1 MQKDFQECPAQ
12 GMFDAMHLKRVIVAL
27 IALPLLYFYIAKLS
41 VLYFLFLLVFVSVF
55 AQAEFYS
62 MYKTDRLLS
71 LCGMFGGILTL
82 CAPLISM
89 RFSVTDSSHMSLQAS
104 AFIFTFMLIALVRLF
119 TKNGP
124 QASLKD
130 IAPAVAGIFYIPT
143 LLMAQWYL
151 RLKGYEWIL
160 FLYGCVYA
168 SDSMAYYVG
177 KGIGKRKLYSAVSPK
192 KTIAGAVGSVAGGVM
207 ASLILGTILLDHRGM
222 FELFVMGGSIGAVT
236 IAGDLVE
243 SMFKRDANIK
253 DSGSLIPG
261 HGGLLDK
268 IDGALFAGPVL
279 YWITLFL

>member
-1 MQKDFQECPAQ
+1 
-12 GMFDAMHLKRVIVAL
+12 MFDTMHLNRVTVAV
-27 IALPLLYFYIAKLS
+27 IALPLFYFYIAKLS
-41 VLYFLFLLVFVSVF
+41 PLYFLILLVLASVI

-71 LCGMFGGILTL
+71 LSGMFGGILTL
-82 CAPLISM
+82 CSPSISM
-89 RFSVTDSSHMSLQAS
+89 RFSGVESSQLSLQTC
-104 AFIFTFMLIALVRLF
+104 AFILTFMLIALVRLF
-119 TKNGP
+119 TKKDP
-124 QASLKD
+124 RATLKD
-130 IAPAVAGIFYIPT
+130 IAPAVVGIFYIPN
-143 LLMAQWYL
+143 LLIAQWYL

-168 SDSMAYYVG
+168 ADSMAYYVG
-177 KGIGKRKLYSAVSPK
+177 KGIGERKLYSAVSPN
-192 KTIAGAVGSVAGGVM
+192 KTIAGAAGSVAGGII
-207 ASLILGTILLDHRGM
+207 ASLILGTLLLDHRGM
-222 FELFVMGGSIGAVT
+222 FDLLAIGGVIGAVT

-253 DSGSLIPG
+253 DSGSIIPG

>member
-1 MQKDFQECPAQ
+1 
-12 GMFDAMHLKRVIVAL
+12 MFDTAHLKRVAVAL
-27 IALPLLYFYIAKLS
+27 IMLPLFYYYVAKLS
-41 VLYFLFLLVFVSVF
+41 PFYFLFLLLLASFL

-71 LCGMFGGILTL
+71 LSGMIGGILTL
-82 CAPLISM
+82 GSPFLSMFFSGVVSSISIQ
-89 RFSVTDSSHMSLQAS
+89 TC
-104 AFIFTFMLIALVRLF
+104 AFILAFMLIALVRLF
-119 TKNGP
+119 RKGP
-124 QASLKD
+124 LASLKEM
-130 IAPAVAGIFYIPT
+130 APVVVGIFYIPN
-143 LLMAQWYL
+143 LLIAQWYL

-168 SDSMAYYVG
+168 ADSMAYYVG
-177 KGIGKRKLYSAVSPK
+177 KGLGKRKLYSAVSPN

-207 ASLILGTILLDHRGM
+207 AALILGTLLLDHHGM
-222 FELFVMGGSIGAVT
+222 FELFIMGGVVGTVT

-261 HGGLLDK
+261 HGGILDK

-279 YWITLFL
+279 YWITLLL

>member
-1 MQKDFQECPAQ
+1 
-12 GMFDAMHLKRVIVAL
+12 MFDTMHLKRVAVAL
-27 IALPLLYFYIAKLS
+27 ITLPLFYFYIAKLS
-41 VLYFLFLLVFVSVF
+41 PPYFLFLLALVSVI

-62 MYKTDRLLS
+62 MYKTNRLLS
-71 LCGMFGGILTL
+71 LTGMLGGILTL
-82 CAPLISM
+82 CTPLISVS
-89 RFSVTDSSHMSLQAS
+89 FPGAGSYHMSLQAS
-104 AFIFTFMLIALVRLF
+104 AFILTFMLIALVRLF

-124 QASLKD
+124 LASLKD
-130 IAPAVAGIFYIPT
+130 IAPPVVGIFYIPN

-168 SDSMAYYVG
+168 ADSMAYYIG
-177 KGIGKRKLYSAVSPK
+177 KGVGKRKLFSAVSPN
-192 KTIAGAVGSVAGGVM
+192 KTLAGAVGSVAGGVM
-207 ASLILGTILLDHRGM
+207 ASLILGTLLPVHKGI
-222 FELFVMGGSIGAVT
+222 FELFVMGGVIGAVT

-253 DSGSLIPG
+253 DSGSFIPG

>member
-1 MQKDFQECPAQ
+1 
-12 GMFDAMHLKRVIVAL
+12 MFDILHLKRVAVAA
-27 IALPLLYFYIAKLS
+27 IALPLFYFYIAKLS
-41 VLYFLFLLVFVSVF
+41 PLYFLSLLVIVSVI

-71 LCGMFGGILTL
+71 LSGMLGGILTL
-82 CAPLISM
+82 CSPWISM
-89 RFSVTDSSHMSLQAS
+89 RFSGAGSSHASMQAC
-104 AFIFTFMLIALVRLF
+104 AFILTFMLISLVRLF

-124 QASLKD
+124 MASLKD
-130 IAPAVAGIFYIPT
+130 IAPAVVGIFYIPN

-168 SDSMAYYVG
+168 ADSMAYYVG
-177 KGIGKRKLYSAVSPK
+177 KGIGERKLYSAVSPN

-207 ASLILGTILLDHRGM
+207 ASLILGALLFDHKGM
-222 FELFVMGGSIGAVT
+222 FELFVIGGVIGAVT

-261 HGGLLDK
+261 HGGFLDK
-268 IDGALFAGPVL
+268 IDGVLFAGPVL
-279 YWITLFL
+279 YWMTLFL